1 MKKLGC
7 IAKDIR
13 KVGKVIQ
20 EVNPDIVINAADTGI
35 DMDNSICE
43 KEGS

>member
-20 EVNPDIVINAADTGI
+20 EVNPDIVVNAQTQVLTWI
-35 DMDNSICE
+35 IPFV
-43 KEGS
+43 KRGS